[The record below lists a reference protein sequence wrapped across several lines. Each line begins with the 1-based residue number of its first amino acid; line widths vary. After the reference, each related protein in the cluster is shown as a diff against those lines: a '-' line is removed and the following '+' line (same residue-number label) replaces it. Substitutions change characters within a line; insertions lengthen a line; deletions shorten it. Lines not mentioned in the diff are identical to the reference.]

1 MPPPPSPLPLPRF
14 WASKISSDSVTN
26 RELAKFWRQKH
37 AEAAARKRAL
47 NLSEQDYKSF
57 EESLSDE
64 EYNTKQNITAPTNNS
79 KVYGKNNEIHV
90 GIKDCTHG
98 LSLSTQESRHP
109 LQVEAQWN
117 DAHGRQ
123 MTTANSLKALGN
135 DCFCTLSKTSLMLLL
150 REGQKTH
157 RN

>member
-1 MPPPPSPLPLPRF
+1 MKQLETDSVVDKPKQAMPPPPSPLPLPRF

-90 GIKDCTHG
+90 GIKDWWTKRKYTYLNQPAVESTLYRQSKGTSIHLHTK
-98 LSLSTQESRHP
+98 LSQL
-109 LQVEAQWN
+109 
-117 DAHGRQ
+117 
-123 MTTANSLKALGN
+123 
-135 DCFCTLSKTSLMLLL
+135 
-150 REGQKTH
+150 
-157 RN
+157 